1 MKKKFQYF
9 SSYIKRIKII
19 INDIFKD
26 IPYTLNKYLN
36 KNFILSEKFILGLY
50 DLRKEYYSIKKI
62 DEFNLDV
69 TDDEKCIKIYAN
81 LIKLFNKELELYT
94 MNNNNSSNTNFMTSL
109 SKSNNYNL
117 SRSVIN
123 NYKFKEKENKND
135 SENDIDFVHS
145 YDNNKKKFNLAD
157 LNIGR
162 IEEEKNFSSNEIE
175 NKINNRKITY
185 VTDYGNKNHNNNNS
199 NHKINNHSKSINF
212 NYNREYFFD
221 YGANS
226 DNNINFNKK
235 F

>member
-1 MKKKFQYF
+1 M
-9 SSYIKRIKII
+9 IVRMILILCIVMII
-19 INDIFKD
+19 I
-26 IPYTLNKYLN
+26 
-36 KNFILSEKFILGLY
+36 
-50 DLRKEYYSIKKI
+50 
-62 DEFNLDV
+62 
-69 TDDEKCIKIYAN
+69 
-81 LIKLFNKELELYT
+81 
-94 MNNNNSSNTNFMTSL
+94 
-109 SKSNNYNL
+109 
-117 SRSVIN
+117 
-123 NYKFKEKENKND
+123 
-135 SENDIDFVHS
+135 
-145 YDNNKKKFNLAD
+145 KKKFNLAD